1 MNFFKLFCSILLFI
15 LVFSVGFFYSKPYKV
30 PKRQLASIPKNI
42 HTDYSDLLGGSLEKA
57 TINRLSSKLH
67 VSYQTEN
74 INIHLPHFQMQVDGK
89 RGRSACEHFQTIQVK
104 ILADGVAVS
113 GKKPSLTLKSPCII
127 GENNYIQS
135 LQIPMVMFS
144 TIKPSQMTTR
154 PVEYNQTLIFSSYMT
169 DLWPE
174 SWLISEVSF
183 IPQEKSDSQI
193 KVKLDKPL
201 HFSQSRSLASSLNDQ
216 ITY

>member
-1 MNFFKLFCSILLFI
+1 MNVFKLLYSILLFTF
-15 LVFSVGFFYSKPYKV
+15 VFSFGFFYSKPYKV

-42 HTDYSDLLGGSLEKA
+42 HTDYSDLLGGSLERA
-57 TINRLSSKLH
+57 TFKRLSELH
-67 VSYQTEN
+67 VTYQVEN

-113 GKKPSLTLKSPCII
+113 GEKPSLILKSPCII

-135 LQIPMVMFS
+135 LQIPMAMFS
-144 TIKPSQMTTR
+144 EIKPSQMTAR
-154 PVEYNQTLIFSSYMT
+154 PVEYNHTLISSSSMT
-169 DLWPE
+169 DLWPN
-174 SWLISEVSF
+174 SWLISEISF
-183 IPQEKSDSQI
+183 ISQEESGSEM

-201 HFSQSRSLASSLNDQ
+201 YFSQNTSLSLSSDQ
-216 ITY
+216 NTY

>member
-15 LVFSVGFFYSKPYKV
+15 LVFSLGFFYSKPDKI
-30 PKRQLASIPKNI
+30 PKRQLASIPKNL
-42 HTDYSDLLGGSLEKA
+42 HTDYSDLSGGSLERA
-57 TINRLSSKLH
+57 TIDRLSKELH
-67 VSYQTEN
+67 LTYQTED

-89 RGRSACEHFQTIQVK
+89 RGRSACEHFQTVQIK

-113 GKKPSLTLKSPCII
+113 GERPSLTLRSPCII
-127 GENNYIQS
+127 SENNYIQS

-144 TIKPSQMTTR
+144 EIKPSQMATR
-154 PVEYNQTLIFSSYMT
+154 PVEYNQTLIFSSSMT
-169 DLWPE
+169 EVWPN

-183 IPQEKSDSQI
+183 IPQKKSDTEI

-201 HFSQSRSLASSLNDQ
+201 YFSQTSLSSSSN
-216 ITY
+216 

>member
-1 MNFFKLFCSILLFI
+1 MNFFKLFCSALLFI
-15 LVFSVGFFYSKPYKV
+15 FVFSLGFFYSKPHKV
-30 PKRQLASIPKNI
+30 NKRQLASIPKDI
-42 HTDYSDLLGGSLEKA
+42 HTDYSELSGGSLQKA
-57 TINRLSSKLH
+57 TMERLSKELH
-67 VSYQTEN
+67 ITYQTED

-113 GKKPSLTLKSPCII
+113 GEKPSLTLKSPCII

-144 TIKPSQMTTR
+144 EIEPSQMTTR
-154 PVEYNQTLIFSSYMT
+154 PVEYNQTLISSSSMT
-169 DLWPE
+169 DSWPE
-174 SWLISEVSF
+174 SWFISEISF
-183 IPQEKSDSQI
+183 ISQEEKSDSKEI

-201 HFSQSRSLASSLNDQ
+201 YFSQNTSTSSSDSKDN
-216 ITY
+216 

>member
-1 MNFFKLFCSILLFI
+1 MNFFKLFYSILLFI
-15 LVFSVGFFYSKPYKV
+15 FVFAVGFFYSKPDKV

-42 HTDYSDLLGGSLEKA
+42 HTDYSHLSAGSLKKA
-57 TINRLSSKLH
+57 TMNRLSKKLYITH
-67 VSYQTEN
+67 HTEN
-74 INIHLPHFQMQVDGK
+74 ISIHLPHFQMQVDGK

-113 GKKPSLTLKSPCII
+113 GNKPSLILKSPCII

-135 LQIPMVMFS
+135 LQIPIVMFS
-144 TIKPSQMTTR
+144 TIKPSQMSTR
-154 PVEYNQTLIFSSYMT
+154 PVEYNQTLISSSSMT
-169 DLWPE
+169 DFWPD

-193 KVKLDKPL
+193 KVNLDKPL
-201 HFSQSRSLASSLNDQ
+201 HFSQSRSLASSSSNN
-216 ITY
+216 